1 MVEAEVGHSRL
12 EGDWVRVA
20 NSLVDQE
27 IQTRWEVDQSITLK
41 ACIPNLTARPD
52 FPEVPLLPKQ
62 NCYWS
67 DAWAHSVTELQH
79 TLYGA
84 EGSRGIWSKEQV
96 QFEIFFDFFFF
107 KIYFVFICACMYVCV
122 CMWACMRAHT
132 CVYGMGGFCF
142 QKRVLDALEVVL

>member
-27 IQTRWEVDQSITLK
+27 MQTRWKVDQSITLK

-52 FPEVPLLPKQ
+52 FPEVSLLPKQ

-79 TLYGA
+79 TRYMEQRGA
-84 EGSRGIWSKEQV
+84 EVFGPKSKCNLR
-96 QFEIFFDFFFF
+96 FSLTFSFLRFILFL
-107 KIYFVFICACMYVCV
+107 FVHACMCV
-122 CMWACMRAHT
+122 CMWACMHAHT
-132 CVYGMGGFCF
+132 CVCMGWVGSVSRRGC
-142 QKRVLDALEVVL
+142 